1 MPLGMAVQF
10 PASSNHPF
18 DVSPNVILANDLLR
32 EPQRE
37 AYAALIAHWRDG
49 TQSAIVVLPVGCG
62 KSGLMAVLPFG
73 TSCRRTLL
81 VAPNTTIRAA
91 LAQAVDVS
99 GESCF
104 LKRMQIRVD
113 AKSGPFCAVLDGRD
127 VPLADCDASHYVVA
141 NIQQIV
147 AAGDRWLNQFPADYF
162 DLILIDEGHHNPA
175 ASWRKLFER
184 FVSAKIVSLTAT
196 PFRSDGQDLIGDL
209 VYRYTFSRA
218 ASRGYIKHLRAL
230 TVAPTQIY
238 FTARDDTRIYTLE
251 EVLKL
256 REATWFRRGIA
267 LAPKCNWDIVRASA
281 QKWLE
286 LRKATG
292 THHQII
298 AATCSTEH
306 AEQVRDLYAK
316 LGLRVAQIHSKLSPY
331 ERRTAIEH
339 LREEQLDCIVQVDML
354 GEGFDHPPLSVA
366 AIFRPFAS
374 LAPYVQFV
382 GRIMRVLREAEPM
395 HPENQGWVVSHAGLH
410 VDRHWDDF
418 HQLDA
423 ADQQYFR
430 RLVRGQTAEQQE
442 LPMQKTRRSSPRRED
457 KKPTPKLSPTTT
469 PNPSISPS
477 QPPRLRHAPAARKQ
491 LAPKTPPEP
500 LTRRSAPAKQP
511 QRAEKPAPP
520 TMPDS
525 FEDADGEVEFDTAGL
540 SAREDE
546 VLGPQQR
553 RRHLRVA
560 LQLACKGAVGEVIRR
575 LKVHPNGWQ
584 LFRRVKVGPGSNY
597 VTVTKLVHQRLNS
610 VLQVEPGQRQSLTLE
625 NTEQALVMLDRIVAQ
640 LLDELQPK

>member
-10 PASSNHPF
+10 PAKTHPF
-18 DVSPNVILANDLLR
+18 DVAPKVILANDLLR

-37 AYAALIAHWRDG
+37 AYAALLAHWRDSAR
-49 TQSAIVVLPVGCG
+49 SAIVVLPVGCG

-104 LKRMQIRVD
+104 LKRMRIGGD

-127 VPLADCDASHYVVA
+127 VPLTDCDASHYVVA

-147 AAGDRWLNQFPADYF
+147 AAGDRWLNQFSADYF

-175 ASWRKLFER
+175 ASWRKLFHR
-184 FVSAKIVSLTAT
+184 FSEARIVSLTAT
-196 PFRSDGQDLIGDL
+196 PFRSDGQNLIGDL

-218 ASRGYIKHLRAL
+218 TSRGYIKHLRAL

-238 FTARDDTRIYTLE
+238 FTARDDTRLYTLE

-256 REATWFRRGIA
+256 RESTWFRRGIA

-286 LRKATG
+286 LRKVTG

-298 AATCSTEH
+298 AATCSTDH
-306 AEQVRDLYAK
+306 AAQVRDLYAK

-382 GRIMRVLREAEPM
+382 GRIMRVLREGEPR

-430 RLVRGQTAEQQE
+430 SLVRGQAAEQQA
-442 LPMQKTRRSSPRRED
+442 LPLQEPPRRSPSRAKQKPLPRA
-457 KKPTPKLSPTTT
+457 
-469 PNPSISPS
+469 
-477 QPPRLRHAPAARKQ
+477 APAGTPRQTALPHPAPRSPETRKQ
-491 LAPKTPPEP
+491 LAPETLPEP
-500 LTRRSAPAKQP
+500 LTRRTPPPKQRRP
-511 QRAEKPAPP
+511 RIEKPVPP

-525 FEDADGEVEFDTAGL
+525 YEDADGEVEFDAAGL
-540 SAREDE
+540 TAREDG

-610 VLQVEPGQRQSLTLE
+610 VLQVQPGQRQSLTLE
-625 NTEQALVMLDRIVAQ
+625 DTEQALVMLDRIVAQ